1 MVCYLH
7 LIFSVEFK
15 HTVRDY
21 PTIRKKDDILDNISF
36 WIHWL
41 VSIVVYQWLIF
52 RFFIKSYFFLCVDVF
67 FLNCDRM
74 TLAVVN
80 DFSFPRNTI
89 ATSFFSRNWTYC
101 NSRSMPSYIVSSI
114 CHKYL
119 DFLLLSFHKAIIK
132 LRNLKQIQIRMIFT
146 LLPYT
151 PLTTDKSHFGSIKN
165 CPVSGYTLIYH
176 TLICK

>member
-1 MVCYLH
+1 MVYYLH

-21 PTIRKKDDILDNISF
+21 PTIRKKDDIPDNISF
-36 WIHWL
+36 WIYWL
-41 VSIVVYQWLIF
+41 VSIDVYQWLIN
-52 RFFIKSYFFLCVDVF
+52 RFFVKSYFLLSVDGF
-67 FLNCDRM
+67 FLNCDRV

-89 ATSFFSRNWTYC
+89 ATSFFSCTWTYC

-119 DFLLLSFHKAIIK
+119 DCLVLSFRKAIIK
-132 LRNLKQIQIRMIFT
+132 SRKTI
-146 LLPYT
+146 
-151 PLTTDKSHFGSIKN
+151 TD
-165 CPVSGYTLIYH
+165 
-176 TLICK
+176 